1 VARVN
6 EGSHSFACNLLTL
19 VHLESVHYKSLYVIC
34 ARAVAHGGCMAVI
47 IAVSEWNLIATHTR
61 AGYGM
66 GIVGRCLG
74 PTTSEGLMKD
84 GCKIF

>member
-1 VARVN
+1 
-6 EGSHSFACNLLTL
+6 
-19 VHLESVHYKSLYVIC
+19 
-34 ARAVAHGGCMAVI
+34 MAVV

-61 AGYGM
+61 ADYGM
-66 GIVGRCLG
+66 GLVDRYLG